1 MPTQQT
7 QGPLSGVTVIDLT
20 RVLAGPYSTMI
31 LAELGARVIKVE
43 TPGRGDDAREYG
55 PFVNGKSAYFISVN
69 RGKESIALDLK
80 DDGDRAVFEAL
91 LAGADVV
98 AENFRPGTME
108 KLGYGWDDLK
118 DRYPALIYA
127 ACSGFGHSGPH
138 SKRPAYDMVVQAMG
152 GIMSITGQPG
162 QEPTRVGMSIGD
174 IGAGL
179 FTTIGI
185 VTALYDRAHT
195 GRGRKLDIA
204 MLDCQ
209 IALCENAVARYG
221 ATGVA
226 PGPLGGRHPSITP
239 FQTFRTL
246 DGWMVVAAGNDVMF
260 QRFCDILDR
269 ADLKDNSRYASNN
282 LRNENQASLEAEI
295 ETILAARSTADWLAM
310 LDPAGIPASGI
321 NDIATVMAHPQVEPR
336 NMVVEVDDPTAG
348 RLKVAGNP
356 IKLSGYDDP
365 TSRATA
371 PDVDQDRGRILE
383 ELGAR
388 AVSASA

>member
-1 MPTQQT
+1 MPNQGT

-185 VTALYDRAHT
+185 VTALYDRART

-269 ADLKDNSRYASNN
+269 ADLKDDPRYASNN

-295 ETILAARSTADWLAM
+295 ETILATRSTADWLAM

-336 NMVVEVDDPTAG
+336 NMVVEVDDPTVG
-348 RLKVAGNP
+348 QLKVAGNP

>member
-1 MPTQQT
+1 
-7 QGPLSGVTVIDLT
+7 
-20 RVLAGPYSTMI
+20 MI

-43 TPGRGDDAREYG
+43 TPGRGDDSREYG

-80 DDGDRAVFEAL
+80 DSGDRAVFEAL

-118 DRYPALIYA
+118 DRHPALIYA
-127 ACSGFGHSGPH
+127 ACSGFGHTGPH
-138 SKRPAYDMVVQAMG
+138 SGRPAYDMVVQAMG

-179 FTTIGI
+179 VHHQSAI
-185 VTALYDRAHT
+185 VTALYDRART

-221 ATGVA
+221 ATGKA

-260 QRFCDILDR
+260 RRFCDLLDR
-269 ADLKDNSRYASNN
+269 ADLKDDPRYASNN
-282 LRNENQASLEAEI
+282 LRNENQESLEAEVGS
-295 ETILAARSTADWLAM
+295 ILAARGTARLAC
-310 LDPAGIPASGI
+310 PAGPGRHPGKWHQRYRNRDGASTGGAAQHGGRGGRPDRRPAQGRRQSDQALRLRRPAGSRHG
-321 NDIATVMAHPQVEPR
+321 ARHRPGPR
-336 NMVVEVDDPTAG
+336 PDRQGAD
-348 RLKVAGNP
+348 
-356 IKLSGYDDP
+356 
-365 TSRATA
+365 RA
-371 PDVDQDRGRILE
+371 RGRRIRMSRLP
-383 ELGAR
+383 
-388 AVSASA
+388 

>member
-7 QGPLSGVTVIDLT
+7 KGPLSGVTVIDLT

-80 DDGDRAVFEAL
+80 SDGDRAVFEAL

-98 AENFRPGTME
+98 AENFRPGTMG
-108 KLGYGWDDLK
+108 KLGYGWDGLK

-185 VTALYDRAHT
+185 VTALYDRART
-195 GRGRKLDIA
+195 GRGRKLDIG

-209 IALCENAVARYG
+209 IALCENAVARYS
-221 ATGVA
+221 ATGKA

-246 DGWMVVAAGNDVMF
+246 DGWMVVAAGNDIMF
-260 QRFCDILDR
+260 RRFCDILDR
-269 ADLKDNSRYASNN
+269 ADLKDDPRYASNN
-282 LRNENQASLEAEI
+282 LRNENQASLEAGI
-295 ETILAARSTADWLAM
+295 ETVLAARSTADWLAL

-348 RLKVAGNP
+348 RLEVAGNL

-365 TSRATA
+365 TARATA
-371 PDVDQDRGRILE
+371 PDVDQDRERILE
-383 ELGAR
+383 ELAAR
-388 AVSASA
+388 AVSA

>member
-43 TPGRGDDAREYG
+43 APGRGDDAREYG

-80 DDGDRAVFEAL
+80 DDRDRATFEAL

-127 ACSGFGHSGPH
+127 ACSGFGHTGPH
-138 SKRPAYDMVVQAMG
+138 SRRPAYDMVVQAMG

-179 FTTIGI
+179 FTAIGI
-185 VTALYDRAHT
+185 VTALYDRART
-195 GRGRKLDIA
+195 GQGRKLDIG

-221 ATGVA
+221 ATGAA

-269 ADLKDNSRYASNN
+269 ADLKDDPRYASNN
-282 LRNENQASLEAEI
+282 LRNENQAGLEAEI
-295 ETILAARSTADWLAM
+295 ETVLATRTTADWLAL

-321 NDIATVMAHPQVEPR
+321 NDIGTVMAHPQVEPR

-365 TSRATA
+365 AFRATA
-371 PDVDQDRGRILE
+371 PDVDQDRGRILG
-383 ELGAR
+383 ELSAR
-388 AVSASA
+388 TASASA

>member
-1 MPTQQT
+1 MPTE
-7 QGPLSGVTVIDLT
+7 GPLSGITVIDLT
-20 RVLAGPYSTMI
+20 RVLAGPYCTMI
-31 LAELGARVIKVE
+31 LSDLGARVIKVE

-80 DDGDRAVFEAL
+80 DTRERGVFEAL

-98 AENFRPGTME
+98 VENFRPGTME
-108 KLGYGWDDLK
+108 KLGYGWDDLRN
-118 DRYPALIYA
+118 RYPALVYA
-127 ACSGFGHSGPH
+127 ACSGFGHTGPH

-162 QEPTRVGMSIGD
+162 QEPTRIGMSIGD

-185 VTALYDRAHT
+185 VTALYDRAGT
-195 GRGRKLDIA
+195 GRGRKVDIG

-209 IALCENAVARYG
+209 VALCENAVARFG
-221 ATGVA
+221 ATGKA

-246 DGWMVVAAGNDVMF
+246 DGWMIVAAGNDVMF
-260 QRFCDILDR
+260 QRFCDIIGR
-269 ADLKDNSRYASNN
+269 ADLKDDPRYASNA
-282 LRNENQASLEAEI
+282 LRNEHQAALEKEI
-295 ETILAARSTADWLAM
+295 EAVLAVRTTADWLGL

-321 NDIATVMAHPQVEPR
+321 NDIATVVAHPQVGPR
-336 NMVVEVDDPTAG
+336 NMVVDVDDPTAG
-348 RLKVAGNP
+348 RLRIAGNP
-356 IKLSGYDDP
+356 IKISGFADP
-365 TSRATA
+365 TSRPSA
-371 PDVDQDRGRILE
+371 PDVDQDRDRIMQELAGRA
-383 ELGAR
+383 G
-388 AVSASA
+388 

>member
-1 MPTQQT
+1 MPTQQPE
-7 QGPLSGVTVIDLT
+7 GPLSGVTVIDLT

-80 DDGDRAVFEAL
+80 SDGDRAVFEAL

-185 VTALYDRAHT
+185 VTALYDRART
-195 GRGRKLDIA
+195 GRGRKLDIG

-221 ATGVA
+221 ATGKA

-260 QRFCDILDR
+260 RRFCDILDR
-269 ADLKDNSRYASNN
+269 ADLKDDPRYASNN

-295 ETILAARSTADWLAM
+295 ETILAARSTADWLAL

-321 NDIATVMAHPQVEPR
+321 NDIGTVMAHPQVEPR

-365 TSRATA
+365 TTRATA
-371 PDVDQDRGRILE
+371 PDVDQDRERILE
-383 ELGAR
+383 ELAAR
-388 AVSASA
+388 AVPA

>member
-80 DDGDRAVFEAL
+80 DDDDRTTFEAL

-127 ACSGFGHSGPH
+127 ACSGFGHTGPH
-138 SKRPAYDMVVQAMG
+138 SRRPAYDMVVQAMG
-152 GIMSITGQPG
+152 GIMSITGQPD

-185 VTALYDRAHT
+185 VTALYDRART
-195 GRGRKLDIA
+195 GLGRKLDVS

-221 ATGVA
+221 ATGQA

-269 ADLKDNSRYASNN
+269 ADLKDDPRYASNN
-282 LRNENQASLEAEI
+282 LRNENQASLEPEI
-295 ETILAARSTADWLAM
+295 ESILVARSTADWLAL

-321 NDIATVMAHPQVEPR
+321 NDIGTVMAHPQVEPR

-365 TSRATA
+365 PARATA
-371 PDVDQDRGRILE
+371 PDVDRDRGRILE
-383 ELGAR
+383 ELAAR
-388 AVSASA
+388 TASVST

>member
-1 MPTQQT
+1 MTTQQT
-7 QGPLSGVTVIDLT
+7 TGPLSGVTVIDLT

-80 DDGDRAVFEAL
+80 DSGDRAVFEAL

-185 VTALYDRAHT
+185 VTALYDRART

-209 IALCENAVARYG
+209 IALCENAVARFG

-246 DGWMVVAAGNDVMF
+246 DGWMVVAAGNDAMF
-260 QRFCDILDR
+260 QRFCDILER
-269 ADLKDNSRYASNN
+269 PDLKDDPRYASNN
-282 LRNENQASLEAEI
+282 LRNENQASLEADI
-295 ETILAARSTADWLAM
+295 EAILAARSTADWLAM

-321 NDIATVMAHPQVEPR
+321 NDIGTVMAHPQVEPR

-348 RLKVAGNP
+348 RLRVAGNP
-356 IKLSGYDDP
+356 IKLSGFDDP
-365 TSRATA
+365 ASRATA
-371 PDVDQDRGRILE
+371 PDVDQDRERILG
-383 ELGAR
+383 ELAAR
-388 AVSASA
+388 AVAASA